1 MKRTNYYKMVV
12 FGAIT
17 PIVFLAFTITAGA
30 SILNTSPPM
39 VQTGSL
45 TVYILPYPT
54 KMDVDAG
61 NIHESLVAIVGQ
73 EFVDGRNLGASKLG
87 QYDNDGNTLSTG
99 DRIKFVI
106 HPDVKKN
113 DGTPLTA
120 DDISENML
128 FGNAVTIGGILLK
141 DDSTIDATIIVADQ
155 HYNSLLESKMSEMK
169 TKLSG

>member
-1 MKRTNYYKMVV
+1 MKNTRYYKIAIL
-12 FGAIT
+12 GAIL
-17 PIVFLAFTITAGA
+17 PILLVAFTMYAGA

-54 KMDVDAG
+54 KVNIDAG
-61 NIHESLVAIVGQ
+61 EIHESLVAIVGQ
-73 EFVDGRNLGASKLG
+73 EFTDKSNPGASKLG
-87 QYDNDGNTLSTG
+87 QYDNEGKTLSSS
-99 DRIKFVI
+99 DKIKFVI

-113 DGTPLTA
+113 DGKTLTA

-128 FGNAVTIGGILLK
+128 FGNGVTAGGILLK
-141 DDSTIDATIIVADQ
+141 DDSTVDATILVADQ
-155 HYNSLLESKMSEMK
+155 HYDSLLESKMSQMK